1 MRSLLGAMR
10 SFNLNHCY
18 GGDEETSFSVGYEW
32 NLNQDL
38 PLVVEGEIVLQDT
51 AYDMDISDGDDD
63 RNFNEENEE
72 IKVSA
77 PTVGMKFD
85 SIEEAL

>member
-1 MRSLLGAMR
+1 
-10 SFNLNHCY
+10 
-18 GGDEETSFSVGYEW
+18 
-32 NLNQDL
+32 
-38 PLVVEGEIVLQDT
+38 
-51 AYDMDISDGDDD
+51 MDISDGDDD